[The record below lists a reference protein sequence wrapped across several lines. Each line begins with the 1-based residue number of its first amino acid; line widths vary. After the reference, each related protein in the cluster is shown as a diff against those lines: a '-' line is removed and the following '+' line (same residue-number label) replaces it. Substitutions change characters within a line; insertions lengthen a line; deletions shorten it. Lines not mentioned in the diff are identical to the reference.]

1 MIEQY
6 ARGIAI
12 EMAYDA
18 IDQVNLHSTVYDWIV
33 GDPKMQ
39 DLIEDEFQVII
50 DKIRVNLEDLR
61 VSLY

>member
-6 ARGIAI
+6 ARGVAI

-39 DLIEDEFQVII
+39 DLIEDEFI